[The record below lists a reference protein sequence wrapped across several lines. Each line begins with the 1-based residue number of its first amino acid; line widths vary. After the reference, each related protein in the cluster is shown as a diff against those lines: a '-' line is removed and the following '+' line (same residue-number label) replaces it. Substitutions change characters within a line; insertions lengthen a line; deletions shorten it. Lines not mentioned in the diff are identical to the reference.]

1 MSYCRFVGELFVS
14 YITCVKLLNDDDDDY
29 LIIISG
35 DHNFLGTT
43 LPSPCIFASSEI
55 FLVNAFWQSLA
66 TVALSGRFAH

>member
-1 MSYCRFVGELFVS
+1 MGELFVS

-55 FLVNAFWQSLA
+55 FLVNAFWQCNCGIKWEICSL
-66 TVALSGRFAH
+66 TQIS